1 MNKHTRLIVTL
12 LFAVMIILAAAI
24 SRSFLTGRI
33 DPLGSKSTPEINRV
47 LSQQNGYCII
57 TDDSGNYGIA
67 DSSGRVIVSP
77 EWNSLEF
84 AGDNCCIA
92 SLMIGGKL
100 LSGCIDYEGNIT
112 LPFIYKDI
120 RLAGSNP
127 YFIARS
133 ENGSFTLL
141 SQQMRPVIRREWDSC
156 SFSGSDIT
164 LSNDTGSFTYTCGEN
179 GLLLSR
185 ASVSGEIMMRRFTLD
200 VTSRVLLS
208 KLSAQM
214 LEDIVLDTGNYLEY
228 AYSGDDEILSQL
240 TTGRRSSF
248 VQLFPDDH
256 KILSKRLMGISDIY
270 IYSLRSDDSVPH
282 FAASVVADTEITY
295 TDDSAKVK
303 SLRDEYKA
311 VIEFSGSSE
320 MNFTAVAASFEK
332 SAPDYPAA
340 VPDDGSSEIRSEQS
354 EEVPKIDQQ
363 KIQPTSAANAAGQL

>member
-12 LFAVMIILAAAI
+12 LFAVMLILAAAI
-24 SRSFLTGRI
+24 SRSFLAGK
-33 DPLGSKSTPEINRV
+33 DDSLGNRNTSENNRV
-47 LSQQNGYCII
+47 LSENKGYCII
-57 TDDSGNYGIA
+57 TDDSGSYGIA
-67 DSSGRVIVSP
+67 DSSGRTIVSP
-77 EWNSLEF
+77 EWSSLEF

-92 SLMIGGKL
+92 SMMIGGKL

-120 RLAGSNP
+120 RLAGNNP
-127 YFIARS
+127 YYIARS

-164 LSNDTGSFTYTCGEN
+164 LANDTGSFTYTCGEN
-179 GLLLSR
+179 GRLLSR
-185 ASVSGEIMMRRFTLD
+185 ASVSGETMMRRFTLD

-270 IYSLRSDDSVPH
+270 IYSLRSDDSIPH

-311 VIEFSGSSE
+311 VIEFSGSSD
-320 MNFTAVAASFEK
+320 MNFTAVSASFEK
-332 SAPDYPAA
+332 TAPDYPAA
-340 VPDDGSSEIRSEQS
+340 VPDDSSGEIRSEKS
-354 EEVPKIDQQ
+354 EEVPALDDSQ
-363 KIQPTSAANAAGQL
+363 KIQPTSAANAGR